1 MTGAGSKAK
10 KILQFIKNAD
20 VRYQATIAMAA
31 EFVALQLMPT
41 TYQPDAVIAGLPV
54 YHTQHE
60 GHAASDE
67 MLKYRSMGTLFLAH
81 QKGGK
86 RTFKCTLLIQGPARL
101 YVLMFLQFLQKNG
114 MEQNITLS
122 TFASD
127 LGIDLFGTDVAM
139 YDPFIPPSTN
149 DKITYMQGYHIEAEM
164 IEWHRT
170 FPIIT
175 DTKIYTNMYLETLRY
190 VEDVKI
196 GVDTMEIDLA
206 FREFIPP
213 QHVMW
218 HIANEETAE
227 KGYFVT
233 WLTNE
238 ERDALRRIDLS
249 INAIWSL
256 RPLFADYFSP
266 TIQQKQL
273 GQYVIEASVLVVGAL
288 LARTSIWG
296 K

>member
-1 MTGAGSKAK
+1 MTDAASKAK

-20 VRYQATIAMAA
+20 VRYQATVAMAA
-31 EFVALQLMPT
+31 EFVALQLATT
-41 TYQPDAVIAGLPV
+41 TYQPDAIIAGLPV

-67 MLKYRSMGTLFLAH
+67 TLKYRSMGTIFLAH

-86 RTFKCTLLIQGPARL
+86 RTFKCTLKIQGPARL
-101 YVLMFLQFLQKNG
+101 YVLMFLQFIQKNG

-122 TFASD
+122 KFASD
-127 LGIDLFGTDVAM
+127 LGIDLIDVAM
-139 YDPFIPPSTN
+139 FDPFIPPSAN
-149 DKITYMQGYHIEAEM
+149 DKTTYMQGYEIEAEM

-196 GVDTMEIDLA
+196 GIDTMEIDLA

-213 QHVMW
+213 QHIMW
-218 HIANEETAE
+218 YIGNEETSE
-227 KGYFVT
+227 KGYYTT

-238 ERDALRRIDLS
+238 ERDSLRRIDLS
-249 INAIWSL
+249 MNAIWSL
-256 RPLFADYFSP
+256 RPLFADFFSP
-266 TIQQKQL
+266 TIQEKQL